1 MRSFGSGTLGFFLRT
16 AGLLFG
22 LALGHFLSPLRCLL
36 LSAHLLLFGGTTCLL
51 LRTLHLS
58 LLLAA
63 CRFFSLTLSHLLSTA
78 FGFLLRTHLLFFS
91 GAACL
96 LLRTLHFSLLLA
108 ACLLLRLAL
117 RHLLS
122 AAFGFLLGAHLLFFS
137 STTCGLLLLALHGCG
152 FSLLPGAFGFRS
164 GGLFGGH
171 AFSSGALLLGCHLLL
186 LLRCRLLTS
195 FFSLGGGLVGSHA
208 FSGGALL
215 LRCRLL
221 TSFFSLGGG
230 LVGSHA
236 LLLGGQRLLLRCGG
250 LHAAFFR
257 FSVRSG
263 LFSGPFFSHATFL
276 HLLLLALLH
285 AGMALFPS
293 GTKVSFLSFGGC
305 VGGSLLSRH
314 FFCCRRL
321 LRSAGFSRGLWQGGW
336 CGG

>member
-208 FSGGALL
+208 
-215 LRCRLL
+215 
-221 TSFFSLGGG
+221 
-230 LVGSHA
+230 